1 MFQHMSYDNFE
12 SLSMLV
18 HIPTYDDILSAAQA
32 IKGEAV
38 RTPLMRSKA
47 LDEATGCKV
56 YIKPENL
63 QRTGSFKFRGA
74 YNAISKLSD
83 EERVRGVLANSSGNH
98 AQGIG
103 DASRMFGCSSTIVMP
118 ADAPAMK
125 VERTKSYG
133 AKVIH
138 FDRANEDREAVLA
151 RVESETGGVIVHP
164 YNNAMV
170 IAGQGTVG
178 LEIAE
183 DVKASGGELDRVIA
197 CTGGG
202 GLTAGVALAIQHHFP
217 DAKIHSSEPER
228 FEDYKRSLESGK
240 LERNA
245 TTAGSICDAI
255 ISPSPGEMGFEINK
269 HLLHSGLVVTDED
282 ALAAIKFAYE
292 ELKLVLEP
300 GGAVALAAV
309 LKHGKEWAGDSVA
322 IVLSGGNV
330 DPELFI
336 RAIS

>member
-1 MFQHMSYDNFE
+1 MSDY
-12 SLSMLV
+12 
-18 HIPTYDDILSAAQA
+18 IPIYDDILSAAET

-38 RTPLMRSKA
+38 RTPLLRCDA

-56 YIKPENL
+56 FVKPENL

-74 YNAISKLSD
+74 YNAISKLSH
-83 EERVRGVLANSSGNH
+83 EERARGILANSSGNH
-98 AQGIG
+98 AQGVG
-103 DASRMFGCSSTIVMP
+103 DASRMFGCASTIIMP

-125 VERTKSYG
+125 VARTKAYG

-138 FDRANEDREAVLA
+138 FDRATEDREAVLA
-151 RVESETGGVIVHP
+151 RVEKETGSTIVHP

-183 DVKASGGELDRVIA
+183 DIKALGLELDRITV

-202 GLTAGVALAIQHHFP
+202 GLTAGIALSINANFP
-217 DAKIHSSEPER
+217 DAKVHCVEPVN
-228 FEDYKRSLESGK
+228 FDDYKRSIESGQ

-245 TTAGSICDAI
+245 ATAGSICDAI
-255 ISPSPGEMGFEINK
+255 IAPSPGKIGFEVNK
-269 HLLHSGLVVTDED
+269 KLLHSGLVVTDDE

-292 ELKLVLEP
+292 ELKMVVEP
-300 GGAVALAAV
+300 GGAVALAGV
-309 LKHGKEWAGDSVA
+309 LKHGKAWSGETVGL
-322 IVLSGGNV
+322 VLSGGNI
-330 DPELFI
+330 DPDLFVK
-336 RAIS
+336 AIST

>member
-1 MFQHMSYDNFE
+1 MSEY
-12 SLSMLV
+12 
-18 HIPTYDDILSAAQA
+18 IPTYDDILSAAET

-38 RTPLMRSKA
+38 RTPLLRCDA
-47 LDEATGCKV
+47 LDDATGCKV
-56 YIKPENL
+56 FVKPENL

-83 EERVRGVLANSSGNH
+83 EERARGVLANSSGNH
-98 AQGIG
+98 AQGVG
-103 DASRMFGCSSTIVMP
+103 DASRMFGCASTIIMP
-118 ADAPAMK
+118 ADAPVMK
-125 VERTKSYG
+125 VERTKAYG
-133 AKVIH
+133 ASVIH

-151 RVESETGGVIVHP
+151 RVKNETGSVIVHP

-183 DVKASGGELDRVIA
+183 DIKALGLQLDRLTV

-202 GLTAGVALAIQHHFP
+202 GLTAGVALSISEHFP
-217 DAKIHSSEPER
+217 EAKVHSVEPAN
-228 FEDYKRSLESGK
+228 FDDYKRSIESGK

-245 TTAGSICDAI
+245 TTAGSLCDAI
-255 ISPSPGEMGFEINK
+255 IAPSPGTIGFEINK
-269 HLLHSGLVVTDED
+269 QLLHSGLVVTDEE

-292 ELKLVLEP
+292 ELKMVVEP
-300 GGAVALAAV
+300 GGAVALAGV
-309 LKHGKEWAGDSVA
+309 LKHGKEWAGETVA
-322 IVLSGGNV
+322 LVLSGGNV
-330 DPELFI
+330 DPEVFI

>member
-1 MFQHMSYDNFE
+1 MSDY
-12 SLSMLV
+12 
-18 HIPTYDDILSAAQA
+18 IPIYDDILSAAET

-38 RTPLMRSKA
+38 RTPLLRCDA

-56 YIKPENL
+56 FVKPENL

-74 YNAISKLSD
+74 YNAISKLSH
-83 EERVRGVLANSSGNH
+83 EERARGILANSSGNH
-98 AQGIG
+98 AQGVG
-103 DASRMFGCSSTIVMP
+103 DASRMFGCASTIIMP

-125 VERTKSYG
+125 VARTKAYG

-138 FDRANEDREAVLA
+138 FDRATEDREAVLA
-151 RVESETGGVIVHP
+151 RVEKETGSTIVHP

-183 DVKASGGELDRVIA
+183 DIKALGLELDRITV

-202 GLTAGVALAIQHHFP
+202 GLTAGIALSINANFP
-217 DAKIHSSEPER
+217 DAKVHCVEPVN
-228 FEDYKRSLESGK
+228 FDDYKRSIESGQ

-245 TTAGSICDAI
+245 ATAGSICDAI
-255 ISPSPGEMGFEINK
+255 IAPSPGKIGFEVNK
-269 HLLHSGLVVTDED
+269 KLLHSGLVVTDDE

-292 ELKLVLEP
+292 ELKMVVEP
-300 GGAVALAAV
+300 GGAVALAGV
-309 LKHGKEWAGDSVA
+309 LKHAKAWSGETVA
-322 IVLSGGNV
+322 LVLSGGNI
-330 DPELFI
+330 DPDLFVK
-336 RAIS
+336 AIST

>member
-1 MFQHMSYDNFE
+1 MSDY
-12 SLSMLV
+12 
-18 HIPTYDDILSAAQA
+18 IPIYDDILSAAET

-38 RTPLMRSKA
+38 RTPLLRCDA

-56 YIKPENL
+56 FVKPENL

-74 YNAISKLSD
+74 YNAISKLSH
-83 EERVRGVLANSSGNH
+83 EERAKGILANSSGNH
-98 AQGIG
+98 AQGVG
-103 DASRMFGCSSTIVMP
+103 DASRMFGCASTIIMP

-125 VERTKSYG
+125 VARTKAYG

-138 FDRANEDREAVLA
+138 FDRATEDREAVLA
-151 RVESETGGVIVHP
+151 RVEKETGSTIVDP

-183 DVKASGGELDRVIA
+183 DIKALGLELDRITV

-202 GLTAGVALAIQHHFP
+202 GLTAGIALSINANFP
-217 DAKIHSSEPER
+217 DAKVHCVEPVN
-228 FEDYKRSLESGK
+228 FDDYKRSIESGQ

-245 TTAGSICDAI
+245 ATAGSICDAI
-255 ISPSPGEMGFEINK
+255 IAPSPGKIGFEVNK
-269 HLLHSGLVVTDED
+269 KLLHSGLVVTDDE

-292 ELKLVLEP
+292 ELKMVVEP
-300 GGAVALAAV
+300 GGAVALAGV
-309 LKHGKEWAGDSVA
+309 LKHAKAWSGETVA
-322 IVLSGGNV
+322 LVLSGGNI
-330 DPELFI
+330 DPDLFVK
-336 RAIS
+336 AIST

>member
-1 MFQHMSYDNFE
+1 MSEY
-12 SLSMLV
+12 
-18 HIPTYDDILSAAQA
+18 IPTYDDILSAAKT
-32 IKGEAV
+32 INGEAV
-38 RTPLMRSKA
+38 RTPLLRNDA
-47 LDEATGCKV
+47 LDKVTGCKV

-74 YNAISKLSD
+74 YNAISKLND
-83 EERVRGVLANSSGNH
+83 KERERGILANSSGNH

-103 DASRMFGCSSTIVMP
+103 DASRMFGCASTIVMP
-118 ADAPAMK
+118 ADAPVMK
-125 VERTKSYG
+125 VERTKSYD

-138 FDRANEDREAVLA
+138 FDRAKEDRDVVLA
-151 RVESETGGVIVHP
+151 RVEKETGGVIVHP

-183 DVKASGGELDRVIA
+183 DIMALDGELDRVIA

-202 GLTAGVALAIQHHFP
+202 GLTAGVALAINHHFP
-217 DAKIHSSEPER
+217 DAKIYSSEPER
-228 FEDYKRSLESGK
+228 FEDYKRSLKSGK

-255 ISPSPGEMGFEINK
+255 IAPTPGSVGFEVNK
-269 HLLHSGLVVTDED
+269 NLLHSGLVVSDEE
-282 ALAAIKFAYE
+282 ALTAIKFAYE
-292 ELKLVLEP
+292 ELKLVVEP

-309 LKHGKEWAGDSVA
+309 LKYGKEWAGETVT
-322 IVLSGGNV
+322 IILSGGNV
-330 DPELFI
+330 DPDIFV

>member
-1 MFQHMSYDNFE
+1 MSDY
-12 SLSMLV
+12 
-18 HIPTYDDILSAAQA
+18 IPIYDDILSAAET

-38 RTPLMRSKA
+38 RTPLLRCDA

-56 YIKPENL
+56 FVKPENL

-74 YNAISKLSD
+74 YNAISKLSH
-83 EERVRGVLANSSGNH
+83 EERARGILANSSGNH
-98 AQGIG
+98 AQGVG
-103 DASRMFGCSSTIVMP
+103 DASRMFGCASTIIMP

-125 VERTKSYG
+125 VARTKAYG

-138 FDRANEDREAVLA
+138 FDRATEDREAVLA
-151 RVESETGGVIVHP
+151 RVEKETGSTIVHP

-183 DVKASGGELDRVIA
+183 DIKALGLELDRITV

-202 GLTAGVALAIQHHFP
+202 GLTAGIALSINANFP
-217 DAKIHSSEPER
+217 DAKVHCVEPVN
-228 FEDYKRSLESGK
+228 FDDYKRSIESGQ

-245 TTAGSICDAI
+245 ATAGSICDAI
-255 ISPSPGEMGFEINK
+255 IAPSPGKIGFEVNK
-269 HLLHSGLVVTDED
+269 KLLHSGLVVTDDE

-292 ELKLVLEP
+292 ELKMVVEP
-300 GGAVALAAV
+300 GGAVALAGV
-309 LKHGKEWAGDSVA
+309 LKHGKAWSGETVA
-322 IVLSGGNV
+322 LVLSGGNI
-330 DPELFI
+330 DPDLFVK
-336 RAIS
+336 AIST